1 MILLFLYKKLLR
13 NKNTQKAINSWFG
26 WNDFMHNLIDQSTKK
41 RGLLF
46 VFFLLPF
53 NTSVASF
60 CDSFLTP
67 APSFHKNES
76 KKEATC
82 DYIDWLLMIVLLFV
96 SPLSLVREEKKCLT
110 HFLKGELKGAKWGWL
125 WLCHFVFTEKTCL
138 KRGLFC
144 ITTSRIIGSQLTF

>member
-82 DYIDWLLMIVLLFV
+82 DYIDWLLMIVLLIV

-110 HFLKGELKGAKWGWL
+110 HFLKGELSGADFDFAT
-125 WLCHFVFTEKTCL
+125 FVFTEKTCL